1 MSQQGDLPRLP
12 ARAADSHKGDYGRLL
27 LIGGSRGMSGA
38 IALSGMAALRAGA
51 GLVTLAV
58 PDCCVETVAAFEPC
72 AMTTPLP
79 CDPHGGLAESA
90 VDAGLQLAA
99 RADVVACGPGLGH
112 GIGVRKLVPELFA
125 CVDRPLVVDADGLNA
140 LAEHAVTQATELSPP
155 PAPRVLTPHPGEFRR
170 LCPAAA
176 EQTADMH
183 LVAVEWTRKL
193 GVVLVLKGHRTF
205 ITDGRRW
212 VQNTTGNPGMATAGA
227 GDVLTGILA
236 ALLAQGLDAWEA
248 ARLAVHV
255 HGLAGDLAA
264 VARTQIALVAR
275 DLVEFLPA
283 AWQQLGYSPRSGD
296 PRSCDLG
303 QGRA

>member
-1 MSQQGDLPRLP
+1 MSQSGDLPRLP
-12 ARAADSHKGDYGRLL
+12 ARAETSHKGDFGRLL

-79 CDPHGGLAESA
+79 CDAQGGLAESA
-90 VDAGLQLAA
+90 LEAIRQWAA
-99 RADVVACGPGLGH
+99 RADVIACGPGLGR
-112 GIGVRKLVPELFA
+112 GAGVRRVVPELFA
-125 CVDRPLVVDADGLNA
+125 HCERPMVVDADGLNA
-140 LAEHAVTQATELSPP
+140 LAEHAASQGVELAPP

-176 EQTADMH
+176 DAAAD
-183 LVAVEWTRKL
+183 LPWLAVEWARER
-193 GVVLVLKGHRTF
+193 GVVLVLKGHRTL

-212 VQNTTGNPGMATAGA
+212 VRNTTGNPGMATAGA
-227 GDVLTGILA
+227 GDVLTGIVA
-236 ALLAQGLDAWEA
+236 ALLAQGLDAWDA
-248 ARLAVHV
+248 TRLAVYV

-264 VARTQIALVAR
+264 AERTQIALVAR
-275 DLVEFLPA
+275 DLIEFLPA
-283 AWQQLGYSPRSGD
+283 AWKRLGYG
-296 PRSCDLG
+296 PRSCGLAD
-303 QGRA
+303 GRA